1 VSSSDAVLI
10 SQALR
15 GNSSAL
21 AQFDSSWRFV
31 SSSHVFPDPPY
42 YPTPPIASSFW
53 NFPLHRGYTNLD
65 RDTSNQDFI
74 GVKLGDVVSPAS
86 TPNRPGAENTLTLIA
101 NDRVLRA
108 GEEVEV
114 TFRVV
119 NFEDLSALQFAL
131 RFDAGRVEYRG
142 FSSPEAS
149 PLKEGHFGFY
159 NVESGEIRAVW
170 SVPQGMDLPDGAR
183 VFTLRF
189 AALEDGVQLSSVLQL
204 DDEALPR
211 EAYHTDLSPLAVD
224 LQFIQRA
231 RPTGI
236 SSRASEDEGEQP
248 AVLLLQNQPNPFH
261 DRTTIGFVLGEP
273 MHARLRV
280 FDLTGRLIFER
291 AANYPAGYQAVDF
304 QLESSADRG
313 LLLYELT
320 TPFGTQT
327 RKMIGG
333 E

>member
-1 VSSSDAVLI
+1 
-10 SQALR
+10 
-15 GNSSAL
+15 
-21 AQFDSSWRFV
+21 
-31 SSSHVFPDPPY
+31 
-42 YPTPPIASSFW
+42 
-53 NFPLHRGYTNLD
+53 
-65 RDTSNQDFI
+65 
-74 GVKLGDVVSPAS
+74 LGDVSSPTS

-114 TFRVV
+114 AFRVV

-131 RFDAGRVEYRG
+131 RFDAGRVDFRG

-149 PLKEGHFGFY
+149 PLQEGHFGFY
-159 NVESGEIRAVW
+159 SVESGEIRAVW

-183 VFTLRF
+183 VFNLRF
-189 AALEDGVQLSSVLQL
+189 AALEDGVQLSRALQL

-211 EAYHTDLSPLAVD
+211 EAYHTDLSPLAVE

-231 RPTGI
+231 RPTAA
-236 SSRASEDEGEQP
+236 SSRASDDEGEQP

-280 FDLTGRLIFER
+280 FDLTGRLLYER

-304 QLESSADRG
+304 QLESNADRG

>member
-1 VSSSDAVLI
+1 VD
-10 SQALR
+10 
-15 GNSSAL
+15 
-21 AQFDSSWRFV
+21 
-31 SSSHVFPDPPY
+31 
-42 YPTPPIASSFW
+42 
-53 NFPLHRGYTNLD
+53 
-65 RDTSNQDFI
+65 
-74 GVKLGDVVSPAS
+74 
-86 TPNRPGAENTLTLIA
+86 
-101 NDRVLRA
+101 
-108 GEEVEV
+108 
-114 TFRVV
+114 
-119 NFEDLSALQFAL
+119 
-131 RFDAGRVEYRG
+131 YRG
-142 FSSPEAS
+142 FSSPESS

-183 VFTLRF
+183 VFNLRF
-189 AALEDGVQLSSVLQL
+189 AALEDGVQLSSVLRL

-211 EAYHTDLSPLAVD
+211 EAYHTDLSPLAID

-231 RPTGI
+231 RPTGV
-236 SSRASEDEGEQP
+236 SSRASEDESEQP
-248 AVLLLQNQPNPFH
+248 AVLLLQNQPNPFS

-280 FDLTGRLIFER
+280 FDLTGRLLFER
-291 AANYPAGYQAVDF
+291 AANYPAGYQSVDF
-304 QLESSADRG
+304 QLDSNADRG